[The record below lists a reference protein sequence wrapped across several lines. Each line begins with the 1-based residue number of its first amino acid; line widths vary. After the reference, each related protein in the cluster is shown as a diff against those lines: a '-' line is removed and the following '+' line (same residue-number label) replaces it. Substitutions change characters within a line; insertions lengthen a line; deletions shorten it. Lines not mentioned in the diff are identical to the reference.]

1 MQCYNCQTV
10 IELKGKPGRND
21 TCPKCTSYLHCCLN
35 CRFHDPAAHN
45 QCREPQADWVKEKEM
60 ANFCDYF
67 EAVREITSEQ
77 ASKKDKA
84 LKKLDDL
91 FKKK

>member
-1 MQCYNCQTV
+1 MQCYNCQTT
-10 IELKGKPGRND
+10 IELERKPGRND
-21 TCPKCTSYLHCCLN
+21 TCPKCTSYLHCCFN

-67 EAVREITSEQ
+67 EAVREVTSGP
-77 ASKKDKA
+77 SKKDEA

>member
-1 MQCYNCQTV
+1 M
-10 IELKGKPGRND
+10 KGSRAATTPARNA
-21 TCPKCTSYLHCCLN
+21 PYLHCCRN
-35 CRFHDPAAHN
+35 CRFHDAAAHN

-67 EAVREITSEQ
+67 EALSKTSAEET
-77 ASKKDKA
+77 SRKEEA
-84 LKKLDDL
+84 LKRLDDL

>member
-1 MQCYNCQTV
+1 MQCYNCQTTT
-10 IELKGKPGRND
+10 ELERKPGRNQ
-21 TCPKCTSYLHCCLN
+21 TCPKCSSYLHCCCN

-45 QCREPQADWVKEKEM
+45 QCREPQAEWVKDKEM

-67 EAVREITSEQ
+67 EATSEITSEK
-77 ASKKDKA
+77 ASKKDKV